1 MKRLRFQRKETR
13 VPEISLT
20 PLIDVA
26 LTLLIIFIIA
36 TPMMNNVIKIELP
49 ATKTNEA
56 PSESLQREMVVFI
69 DKQEHMY
76 LNNKKLTFDILL
88 QELQVFSKHH
98 ENSMVFVRA
107 DKAVSYGFVMHV
119 IDTIKVAGGI
129 KYVALD
135 TKRAV

>member
-1 MKRLRFQRKETR
+1 MRRLSFRRKETR

-26 LTLLIIFIIA
+26 LTLLIIFIIT
-36 TPMMNNVIKIELP
+36 TPMMNNIIKIELP

-56 PSESLQREMVVFI
+56 PSEVLQREMIVFI
-69 DKQEHMY
+69 DKHEQLY
-76 LNNKKLTFDILL
+76 LNNKKMTFDSLL

-98 ENSMVFVRA
+98 EQSMIFVRA

-135 TKRAV
+135 TKRAL